1 MHKWYV
7 KMEEG
12 AKKYC
17 KGKGV
22 KKNRQLVLKKTGNMV
37 QKDRQ
42 GVKKTTVINM
52 AALTS
57 PSLRPSYRICKIL

>member
-17 KGKGV
+17 TGKGV
-22 KKNRQLVLKKTGNMV
+22 KKDRQLGLKKTGNWALKR
-37 QKDRQ
+37 QARGKKDN
-42 GVKKTTVINM
+42 GKKHGG
-52 AALTS
+52 
-57 PSLRPSYRICKIL
+57 PYYR

>member
-17 KGKGV
+17 TGKGV
-22 KKNRQLVLKKTGNMV
+22 KKDRQLGLKKTG
-37 QKDRQ
+37 K
-42 GVKKTTVINM
+42 GKKNM
-52 AALTS
+52 AALNS

>member
-17 KGKGV
+17 TGKGGE
-22 KKNRQLVLKKTGNMV
+22 KRQAIG
-37 QKDRQ
+37 
-42 GVKKTTVINM
+42 
-52 AALTS
+52 
-57 PSLRPSYRICKIL
+57 P